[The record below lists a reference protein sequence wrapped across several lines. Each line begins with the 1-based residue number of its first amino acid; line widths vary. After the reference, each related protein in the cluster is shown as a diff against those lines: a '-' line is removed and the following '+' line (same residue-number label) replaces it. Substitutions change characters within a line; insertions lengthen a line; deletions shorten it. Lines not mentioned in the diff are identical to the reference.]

1 MTHDIALIPGDG
13 IGKEVV
19 AEARRVLEQ
28 AGKIWDFDFEWTEYE
43 WGCEYYAETGLMMPQ
58 DGLERLRQHDS
69 IFLGAVG
76 YPGVPDHVSLWGLL
90 IPIRRTFEQYINLRP
105 VKLFEGLRSP
115 LAGVGSQDIALV
127 VVRENNEGEY
137 SEIGGRMYR
146 GTPRRSPF
154 RSRSSPAGA
163 CAGP

>member
-1 MTHDIALIPGDG
+1 MPTSTTSRRIALIPGDG

-28 AGKIWDFDFEWTEYE
+28 AGEIWGFACEWTEYE
-43 WGCEYYAETGLMMPQ
+43 WGCEYYAETGLMMPE

-76 YPGVPDHVSLWGLL
+76 YPGVPDDVSLWGLL

-105 VKLFEGLRSP
+105 VKLFDGIRSP
-115 LAGVGSQDIALV
+115 LADVGPQDIDLV

-137 SEIGGRMYR
+137 
-146 GTPRRSPF
+146 
-154 RSRSSPAGA
+154 
-163 CAGP
+163 

>member
-1 MTHDIALIPGDG
+1 
-13 IGKEVV
+13 
-19 AEARRVLEQ
+19 
-28 AGKIWDFDFEWTEYE
+28 
-43 WGCEYYAETGLMMPQ
+43 MMPE

-76 YPGVPDHVSLWGLL
+76 YPGVPDDVSLWGLL

-105 VKLFEGLRSP
+105 VKLFDGIRSP
-115 LAGVGSQDIALV
+115 LVDVGPQDIDLV

-146 GTPRRSPF
+146 GTPQEI
-154 RSRSSPAGA
+154 A
-163 CAGP
+163 